1 MAKPKTLLLADGS
14 STIQRVVE
22 LTFAGEDIRVVSVD
36 DGEQALQ
43 SIERDEPDI
52 VLADVGMPRLDGYSV
67 SSQVKTSPQ
76 WQHIPV
82 LLLAGAFEPI
92 DGDRARAARCDGV
105 LVKPFEPRQLVSR
118 VHELLEAAHAR
129 QAVAASARVAPVG
142 SDGASS
148 TGEATRVVLAWPK
161 QDRTDTRERPAAPSF
176 DVADLD
182 RRLAALTP
190 APVVETMQAD
200 PTPAVAPPPE
210 ALILDPVSAAASPGA
225 HAALLVEP
233 EPPAT
238 EPPPRPVLMP
248 ERDAPAAVFRPQA
261 PAATQAAQ
269 AAQSSQ
275 STQTMAP
282 AGGSL
287 ASKVSLAT
295 AFAALLAAEQSA
307 PIGGGGS
314 VTPGQSA
321 VEDVVRR
328 VLLSDGALRKIVL
341 DAAERMVK
349 EEIDRI
355 KSMPGSPAEGGPLT
369 E

>member
-129 QAVAASARVAPVG
+129 QAVAATTRVAPVG

-161 QDRTDTRERPAAPSF
+161 QDRADTRDRPATPSF

-182 RRLAALTP
+182 RQLAALTP
-190 APVVETMQAD
+190 APIVETMRAD
-200 PTPAVAPPPE
+200 PTPAVAPTPQ
-210 ALILDPVSAAASPGA
+210 ALILDPVSGAASPGA

-233 EPPAT
+233 QPPAP
-238 EPPPRPVLMP
+238 ESQPRPDLIP
-248 ERDAPAAVFRPQA
+248 EQAPAAVFRPV
-261 PAATQAAQ
+261 PATTQAAP
-269 AAQSSQ
+269 SSQ

-314 VTPGQSA
+314 VTQGQSA